1 MVRYAL
7 SAAAL
12 AGAYVAAAKLGIEL
26 SVAQGVI
33 TPVGAPT
40 GIALAGLLLLG
51 RRFWPAVA
59 VGAPIAN
66 ATSGPSFLEAAGIS
80 VGNTLEAVVGATL
93 LLRVDL
99 RPSPDR
105 VRGAFPPAARGVLVS
120 PWLG

>member
-33 TPVGAPT
+33 TPVWAPT

-51 RRFWPAVA
+51 RNLWPAVA
-59 VGAPIAN
+59 LGAFIAN
-66 ATSGPSFLEAAGIS
+66 ATSGASIGDAAGIS
-80 VGNTLEAVVGATL
+80 VGNTLEAVAGATL
-93 LLRVDL
+93 LIHADL
-99 RPSPDR
+99 RPALDR
-105 VRGAFPPAARGVLVS
+105 VRDVFALVS
-120 PWLG
+120 SERS

>member
-12 AGAYVAAAKLGIEL
+12 AGAYVAAAKLGMEL

-33 TPVGAPT
+33 TRVWAPT

-59 VGAPIAN
+59 VGALIAN
-66 ATSGPSFLEAAGIS
+66 ATSGTSFLEAAGIS
-80 VGNTLEAVVGATL
+80 VRNKLEAVVGGT
-93 LLRVDL
+93 
-99 RPSPDR
+99 
-105 VRGAFPPAARGVLVS
+105 AARRRRAPRG
-120 PWLG
+120 PPGRR